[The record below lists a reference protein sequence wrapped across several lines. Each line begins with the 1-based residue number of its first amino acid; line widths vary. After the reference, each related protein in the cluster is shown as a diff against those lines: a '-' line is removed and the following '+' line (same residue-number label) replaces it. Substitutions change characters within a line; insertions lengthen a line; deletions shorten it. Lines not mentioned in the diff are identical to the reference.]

1 MQPYAAQGWLEL
13 SKMEE
18 ECGCLIRSGLVV
30 RRGLEFCALSD
41 ALLTRAIKY
50 ADKIDGAIRLC
61 SPLIRLCSPLVRRRT
76 PEMYRL
82 KPHVRL
88 FRL

>member
-61 SPLIRLCSPLVRRRT
+61 SPLVRRRT